1 MVVGT
6 GQVSDKV
13 HSNVRPDHTGLDKV
27 CDVGHQCGKCQ
38 KCKCTRITVLET
50 PGCLEPCK
58 GIHPLNGLLAKA
70 GGQILFS
77 WVPLGRWRYC
87 LLGLLDFLHNVPLNR
102 GDYYCGWKNRVCH
115 QRPLYGVMVA
125 TKVISLTILGT
136 GSVSDCEAELHEE
149 KFGLFDILQISIPHQ
164 TDISISKKS
173 SCLRPCLQSQIQ
185 IQTQKVGPKYVEFF
199 FSYIKT

>member
-6 GQVSDKV
+6 GQVSDKA
-13 HSNVRPDHTGLDKV
+13 HSNVRPEELQSGEGLEESCWELAWNLGSGTDHTGLDKV

-50 PGCLEPCK
+50 PGCLEPDK

-77 WVPLGRWRYC
+77 WVALGRWRFC

-102 GDYYCGWKNRVCH
+102 GDYYCG
-115 QRPLYGVMVA
+115 
-125 TKVISLTILGT
+125 
-136 GSVSDCEAELHEE
+136 
-149 KFGLFDILQISIPHQ
+149 
-164 TDISISKKS
+164 
-173 SCLRPCLQSQIQ
+173 
-185 IQTQKVGPKYVEFF
+185 
-199 FSYIKT
+199 